1 MGWASEDGPLLALA
15 MLATEPLHED
25 ELEDVDRR
33 EVVDMR
39 EVRRERAATVIWKR
53 SFSER
58 GDGPGMGGRGREG
71 GREGGGFEACKT
83 F

>member
-1 MGWASEDGPLLALA
+1 MGAASEDGPLLALPI
-15 MLATEPLHED
+15 LATEPLHED
-25 ELEDVDRR
+25 ELEDVDR
-33 EVVDMR
+33 R

-58 GDGPGMGGRGREG
+58 GDGPGIGGRGREG